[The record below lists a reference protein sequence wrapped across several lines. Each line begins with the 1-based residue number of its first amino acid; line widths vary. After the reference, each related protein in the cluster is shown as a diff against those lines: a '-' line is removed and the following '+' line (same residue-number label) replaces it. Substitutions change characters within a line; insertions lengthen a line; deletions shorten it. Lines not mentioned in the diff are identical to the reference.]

1 VFAGPSLRP
10 TGVGLEWRGPAEH
23 GDITRAV
30 SDGAT
35 HIGFIDGLYDVVA
48 SVWHKEILAALAAGV
63 GVLGGGS
70 LGAIR
75 AAECGPF
82 GMEGVGVIHGRYAS
96 GLLDDDAAV
105 AQLHA
110 PAELGYA
117 ALTEALVNVEA
128 TLERLGVEERLP
140 RDAAAA
146 LLAAAQRLFF
156 KHRTH
161 ETIVEEAGFRGKD
174 AEALVRLLDA
184 GRVDLKRSDALALVE
199 RLRTAGPAA
208 PSVSWRLAETWAW
221 RRARAIAL
229 EAQ

>member
-1 VFAGPSLRP
+1 MGF
-10 TGVGLEWRGPAEH
+10 GLEWRGPAEH

-30 SDGAT
+30 RDGAT

-82 GMEGVGVIHGRYAS
+82 GMEGVGVIHDRYAS
-96 GLLDDDAAV
+96 GALDDDAAV

-110 PAELGYA
+110 PAELAYS

-128 TLERLGVEERLP
+128 TLERLDAEGQLP
-140 RDAAAA
+140 PDLAAA
-146 LLAAAQRLFF
+146 LLAAARRLYF
-156 KHRTH
+156 KQRTH
-161 ETIVEEAGFRGKD
+161 ESIVEEAGYFGKD
-174 AEALVRLLDA
+174 AVTLVRLLDDS
-184 GRVDLKRSDALALVE
+184 RVDLKRRDALALVE

-208 PSVSWRLAETWAW
+208 PSVGWRLAETEGW
-221 RRARAIAL
+221 RRARAAAL